1 MTGPR
6 PKGGRIR
13 GSSLYSAP
21 YNDIILC
28 CCQNYNKSSIGLN
41 HATLIEN
48 QLKWISHWVG
58 YLWIVLNPT
67 PRLSLWGC
75 GFKRHVKVFLG
86 KIPDDGAIRDRCR
99 HPVDRGLACWLGFGR
114 LHDLFYT
121 LFHVIHQP
129 FSHTLLGVNHGD
141 AEVKTWGELEG
152 IQVPAF
158 LREGVH
164 ETVHIEI
171 IRGNGE
177 DHCFWFTHHSDA
189 RDALQTL
196 DHVPGGGDDAFGG
209 VHITIL
215 SHVHQSGPCGGYHT
229 ASSTP
234 LDARSGVDTTLP
246 VSIHKVLFLT
256 QCLVGVQQ
264 NRGALWCV
272 PILVG
277 VSTDGGHSLDAEVE
291 RVDLEAC
298 LLHEREDEAS
308 QAAVDMH
315 ANAML
320 AG

>member
-1 MTGPR
+1 MYH
-6 PKGGRIR
+6 GGHEVE
-13 GSSLYSAP
+13 A
-21 YNDIILC
+21 
-28 CCQNYNKSSIGLN
+28 
-41 HATLIEN
+41 
-48 QLKWISHWVG
+48 
-58 YLWIVLNPT
+58 
-67 PRLSLWGC
+67 
-75 GFKRHVKVFLG
+75 
-86 KIPDDGAIRDRCR
+86 DRK
-99 HPVDRGLACWLGFGR
+99 PVVEWL
-114 LHDLFYT
+114 
-121 LFHVIHQP
+121 
-129 FSHTLLGVNHGD
+129 
-141 AEVKTWGELEG
+141 
-152 IQVPAF
+152 PAF
-158 LREGVH
+158 LREYICEVMH
-164 ETVHIEI
+164 VKI
-171 IRGNGE
+171 IRDDSKGHGSRLS
-177 DHCFWFTHHSDA
+177 HYSDA
-189 RDALQTL
+189 RNALQTF

-215 SHVHQSGPCGGYHT
+215 SHVHQSGPCGGYHA